1 MDWLMNLPI
10 TLLRLPVGLIMMPI
24 NPVRIF
30 PSPEGRQLQHLLI
43 ETQVCEFPWEREV
56 PIYLF

>member
-1 MDWLMNLPI
+1 MDWLRHLLI
-10 TLLRLPVGLIMMPI
+10 TLLSLPAGLIMMPTD
-24 NPVRIF
+24 PRRIF